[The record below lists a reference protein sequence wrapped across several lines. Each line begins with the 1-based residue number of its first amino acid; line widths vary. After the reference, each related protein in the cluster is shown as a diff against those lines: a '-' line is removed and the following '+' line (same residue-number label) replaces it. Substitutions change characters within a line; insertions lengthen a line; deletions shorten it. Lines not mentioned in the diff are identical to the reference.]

1 MKSVKNKQLIV
12 IAGVIVV
19 IVLLLLANTKLPEK
33 KEASAGSSEHAGN
46 ASQTTIA
53 SIVDNIKS
61 GLSPQQKQK
70 MEALEQALT
79 ASEDK
84 KTAYE
89 TIVATW
95 DTLRQPLVAAYYVE
109 QAAQVSSTAKNW
121 EEAGRRYYMTT
132 RFLQETER
140 PLLYKK
146 AIACFEKA
154 VALEPANAETK
165 ISLAAC
171 YVEGSDDPMKGIGM
185 LKEVEKTDSNNV
197 NLQLSFAFF
206 SEKSGQ
212 WDKAIARFNKI
223 LTIEPDFIEAYLH
236 LADAYQNMGNKEGAL
251 ESLKKYVN
259 LVDDVTIKTEVQSY
273 IDQLSREDEHEH
285 EHNHGENH

>member
-12 IAGVIVV
+12 IAGVIVI
-19 IVLLLLANTKLPEK
+19 IVLLLLANTKLPET
-33 KEASAGSSEHAGN
+33 KEAATGSSEHTGN
-46 ASQTTIA
+46 NPQITLATM
-53 SIVDNIKS
+53 VDNVKK
-61 GLSPQQKQK
+61 GLSAQQKQK
-70 MEALEQALT
+70 MDALEQALT
-79 ASEDK
+79 ASENK

-89 TIVATW
+89 ILVSTW

-109 QAAQVSSTAKNW
+109 QAAQVSPTARNW

-132 RFLQETER
+132 RFLKETER
-140 PLLYKK
+140 PMLYKK
-146 AIACFEKA
+146 AIECFEKV
-154 VALEPANAETK
+154 VAIEPANTEAK

-171 YVEGSDDPMKGIGM
+171 YVEGSDDPMKGIGL
-185 LKEVEKTDSNNV
+185 LKEVEKTDSNNI

-223 LTIEPDFIEAYLH
+223 LKIEPDFIEAYLH
-236 LADAYQNMGNKEGAL
+236 LADAYQNMGDKQGAL

-273 IDQLSREDEHEH
+273 IDQLSQEDEHEH
-285 EHNHGENH
+285 VHSHGENH